1 MESNNRDWLAPLTG
15 VAFIAVAIVSFV
27 VAGDPPE
34 VKRDNIQDIVK
45 HYVDN
50 KDAVMVGAGIETAS
64 AALLVFFF
72 GYVRK
77 VLRAA
82 EGPNGMLSLVAFGG
96 AVIAATGIAIDAMIA
111 FALAD
116 AIKDLQPAAVQ
127 SMEALWDNDFFPIA
141 LGTTVILWATG
152 LSIVRHGA
160 LPKWLGWVAIVLGV
174 LSVTPIGFVA
184 FMGLAI
190 WILIVSVMLT
200 MRERAAQAPPPAGQ
214 TSLTG

>member
-1 MESNNRDWLAPLTG
+1 MESSNNRDWLAPLTG
-15 VAFIAVAIVSFV
+15 VAFIVVAIVSFL

-34 VKRDNIQDIVK
+34 VKKDNIQDIVN

-50 KDAVMVGAGIETAS
+50 KDAVMIGAGIETAS

-82 EGPNGMLSLVAFGG
+82 EGENGMLSLVAFGG

-116 AIKDLQPAAVQ
+116 AIKDLNPAAVQ
-127 SMEALWDNDFFPIA
+127 ALEAIWDNDFFPIA
-141 LGTTVILWATG
+141 LGTTVILWAAG
-152 LSIVRHGA
+152 LSILRHGA
-160 LPKWLGWVAIVLGV
+160 LPKWLGWVAVVLGV
-174 LSVTPIGFVA
+174 LSVTPIGFVS
-184 FMGLAI
+184 FLGLAI

-200 MRERAAQAPPPAGQ
+200 LRERAQAPPPGQ
-214 TSLTG
+214 TSLT

>member
-15 VAFIAVAIVSFV
+15 VAFIVVAILAFV
-27 VAGDPPE
+27 IAGDPPE
-34 VKRDNIQDIVK
+34 VKKDNVQDIVD

-50 KDAVMVGAGIETAS
+50 KDAVMIGAGIETAA

-72 GYVRK
+72 GYLRK

-141 LGTTVILWATG
+141 LGTTVILWAAG
-152 LSIVRHGA
+152 LSILRHGA

-174 LSVTPIGFVA
+174 LSVTPIGFVS
-184 FMGLAI
+184 FLGLAI

-200 MRERAAQAPPPAGQ
+200 LRERAPQEPQPGPA
-214 TSLTG
+214 LPTG